1 MGLPVLGSSAIMER
15 GQVLGRERNFRVDWR
30 LLLDDI
36 LDCWSILIVS
46 YFPFCTSTS

>member
-36 LDCWSILIVS
+36 LDGVLIVS
-46 YFPFCTSTS
+46 YVPF

>member
-1 MGLPVLGSSAIMER
+1 LGSSAIMER

-36 LDCWSILIVS
+36 LDGVLIVS
-46 YFPFCTSTS
+46 YVPF

>member
-36 LDCWSILIVS
+36 LLDCWSIVS
-46 YFPFCTSTS
+46 YVPFCASTS